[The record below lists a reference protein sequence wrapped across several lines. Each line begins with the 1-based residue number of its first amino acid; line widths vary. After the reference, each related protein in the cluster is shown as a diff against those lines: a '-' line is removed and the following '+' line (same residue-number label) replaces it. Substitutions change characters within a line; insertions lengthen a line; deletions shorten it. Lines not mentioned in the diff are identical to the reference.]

1 MKRRLV
7 FVQLATVSMALRPA
21 DTATSEPPKK
31 VRRVTKKELRYL
43 LKRLRDA
50 DMSIFVAFVK
60 QQVNESEVVQ
70 LAHYRERQVLWNK
83 WSASDK
89 LCVLLTFVLRGFCK
103 MLSLLSWYSN

>member
-1 MKRRLV
+1 MKRRLA
-7 FVQLATVSMALRPA
+7 FVQLATVSMALCPA
-21 DTATSEPPKK
+21 DTATSEPPKT

-50 DMSIFVAFVK
+50 AMSIFVAFVK
-60 QQVNESEVVQ
+60 QRVDESEAVQ
-70 LAHYRERQVLWNK
+70 LAHYPERQVLWNK

-89 LCVLLTFVLRGFCK
+89 LCVLLTFLLRGFCK